1 MEFSLTGIP
10 EISKVYMSCPDP
22 KKDKDDV
29 KGTRV
34 IINAN
39 GAFERKFGE
48 WYFQTDGSNLLEVL
62 RCDC

>member
-10 EISKVYMSCPDP
+10 EISKVYMSCPNP
-22 KKDKDDV
+22 EKDKDDN
-29 KGTRV
+29 KGTRYF
-34 IINAN
+34 INER

-62 RCDC
+62 RFV